1 MALPQVQG
9 LSERLVT
16 QAILTLA
23 MSVLFVAT
31 QVNARPVINSNVTL
45 LVAAG
50 ADSGWRQL
58 VREKEK
64 MGRRE
69 GYRAGDAS
77 GSSSPPPSA
86 AAAAGP
92 RLEMLPQGIIS
103 YQPPHLFQ
111 HQHELQKRPTK
122 WRTRRSVGLSKYIL
136 LSVFQQAQALVY
148 TLFCLHEPSVIMETK
163 RQIATNC
170 YS

>member
-16 QAILTLA
+16 QATLTLA

-31 QVNARPVINSNVTL
+31 QVNARPAINSNVTL
-45 LVAAG
+45 LLAAG
-50 ADSGWRQL
+50 ADSSWRQL
-58 VREKEK
+58 VMEKEK

-77 GSSSPPPSA
+77 GSSSPPPSTA
-86 AAAAGP
+86 GGGAGP
-92 RLEMLPQGIIS
+92 RLEMLPQGIIL

-136 LSVFQQAQALVY
+136 LSVFY
-148 TLFCLHEPSVIMETK
+148 
-163 RQIATNC
+163 
-170 YS
+170 